1 MDWMDTYK
9 TVKVDI
15 ALAGAELQRAVT
27 TARESGLR
35 ELALNSLPAKTESH
49 YLSSLLHVLRADVS
63 SAVVPFQRLNEYL
76 DTFPELE
83 QHFGRQSLLE
93 LAKSQPSLC
102 DTPAPGATLVEMHR
116 SIRSQVDDASGEE
129 AMELPV
135 NVARQLG
142 FSKLHCIGR
151 GGYGIVYL
159 ARQDNVSGRVV
170 VIKYTKTQSRET
182 AMLSYL
188 QHPNIMPVWS
198 VHEHENHRVFCMPMH
213 GLCTVADILKDI
225 DSRHELPVSGASF
238 LEYSRSRT
246 NEVRN
251 SPVSEGTWIPGKLG
265 DDWTAPLCAA
275 TAESDRLT
283 KLSYIDAVLQ
293 RFTRLASALHH
304 VHLRNIIHLD
314 IKPANILVTND
325 GDFMILDF
333 GLAHHR
339 NYGTLAESCGTARY
353 MAPEQLRQFVY
364 SLPMTPSVS
373 MDLYALGVVFYELLT
388 GKHPFDESMKKG
400 KNREDWINARLA
412 GPAPI
417 RKLNPAIPESIAVV
431 IHRLLAPLPENRYRN
446 AEELAIDLTRHQ
458 DNLPLKYAG
467 NPSLRERFRKFRRR
481 HPVFSVAL
489 MACVLAALAVT
500 AFSVAYEKSR
510 DFEQQR
516 VLHLHE
522 TALRQKAEAANQWSK
537 LNQDLDSLRMDTSS
551 IEKPARRALALGQ
564 ISTWLTRYHVQA
576 GESSSWL
583 EDHLYTALEPDQQS
597 ALSLAIPELAILAA
611 HAETLNAIQQSGNG
625 QLATL
630 TRAKAWNDLACSCLP
645 LVPAV
650 AHRQRQDLATRLDL
664 AVPEMPRTV
673 ASRSQV
679 DLFCGALLDIANR
692 KFVPSQDSLE
702 ELTKQNPH
710 HMGGQF
716 TLGWVY
722 HTAGA
727 YASASERYQIVSAV
741 MDHDA
746 RPVHSRARLLCHLQR
761 NRESREEYTTTLE
774 RDPSNAMAYVERANV
789 EYLLKDTRAALNDLD
804 AAERLG
810 ASPYQVL
817 LLRLQI
823 QTDLKQA
830 EDAANTKAEFE
841 KLAPLTSE
849 DFLSRGRSRMTQNL
863 LEAIGD
869 FRTATQLDPFSNT
882 AWMSLGMSQA
892 RIPELQEDAIA
903 TLVKALDLSPSSK
916 EIRSKL
922 GLLNARLGKFKEALK
937 LIDQVVPDT
946 AGQAYT
952 LACVH
957 SLCAA
962 DNTERQAC
970 VVMLKQAQRLGFTRF
985 GQIPTDPDMQ
995 NVKRVP
1001 EVVKLVGEALA
1012 REE

>member
-9 TVKVDI
+9 TVKVEVT
-15 ALAGAELQRAVT
+15 LAGVELEKAVT

-35 ELALNSLPAKTESH
+35 ELAQNNLPAKTESH
-49 YLSSLLHVLRADVS
+49 YLGSLLHVLRADVS

-102 DTPAPGATLVEMHR
+102 DTPSPGATLAELHR
-116 SIRSQVDDASGEE
+116 STRSHVVAPSNEE
-129 AMELPV
+129 AVELPI
-135 NVARQLG
+135 NVAKQLG

-151 GGYGIVYL
+151 GGYGVVYL
-159 ARQDNVSGRVV
+159 ARQDTVSGRVV

-198 VHEHENHRVFCMPMH
+198 VHEHENYRVFCMPMH

-246 NEVRN
+246 NEIRN
-251 SPVSEGTWIPGKLG
+251 SPVSEGTWIPGKL

-339 NYGTLAESCGTARY
+339 NYGTLAEACGTARY

-364 SLPMTPSVS
+364 SLPMTPRVS

-388 GKHPFDESMKKG
+388 GKHPFAESMKKG

-412 GPAPI
+412 GPVPI
-417 RKLNPAIPESIAVV
+417 RKLNPAVPESVSV
-431 IHRLLAPLPENRYRN
+431 IIHQLLAPLPENRYRN

-458 DNLPLKYAG
+458 DNLPLKYAS

-489 MACVLAALAVT
+489 MACVLAALAIS
-500 AFSVAYEKSR
+500 AFTLAYEKSR

-516 VLHLHE
+516 VRHLQE
-522 TALRQKAEAANQWSK
+522 TAMRQHAQAANQWSM
-537 LNQDLDSLRMDTSS
+537 LNQELDSLRMDASS
-551 IEKPARRALALGQ
+551 IEKPSRRVLALEQ
-564 ISTWLTRYHVQA
+564 L
-576 GESSSWL
+576 SSWL
-583 EDHLYTALEPDQQS
+583 KRYHIQAGQGSSWQEGYLYTALEPVQQS

-611 HAETLNAIQQSGNG
+611 HAETLNAIQQNGNV

-630 TRAKAWNDLACSCLP
+630 TRAKNWNDLACSCLP

-650 AHRQRQDLATRLDL
+650 AHRQRQDLATRLNEV
-664 AVPEMPRTV
+664 VPPQARTV

-692 KFVPSQDSLE
+692 KFMLAQDSLE
-702 ELTKQNPH
+702 ELTKLNPH

-722 HTAGA
+722 HSSGA

-774 RDPSNAMAYVERANV
+774 RDPTNGMAYVERANV
-789 EYLLKDTRAALNDLD
+789 EYLLKNLRAALNDLD

-810 ASPYQVL
+810 ASKYQVL

-823 QTDLKQA
+823 QTELQLTDEA
-830 EDAANTKAEFE
+830 TATKAEFA
-841 KLAPLTSE
+841 KLSPLTSE
-849 DFLSRGRSRMTQNL
+849 DFVSRGRSNFKPNPVA
-863 LEAIGD
+863 AIND
-869 FRTATQLDPFSNT
+869 FKTAADLDPFSNT
-882 AWMSLGMSQA
+882 AWMSLGMTQA
-892 RIPELQEDAIA
+892 QFPQLQNEAVA
-903 TLVKALDLSPSSK
+903 ALNKALELSPSSK

-922 GLLNARLGKFKEALK
+922 GLLNARLGRFKEALK
-937 LIDQVVPDT
+937 LIEQIVPDT

-957 SLCAA
+957 SLCGE
-962 DNTERQAC
+962 DNAERQAC
-970 VVMLKQAQRLGFTRF
+970 VVMLKHAQRLGFTRF

-995 NVKRVP
+995 NVQRVP
-1001 EVVKLVGEALA
+1001 EVVKLVKEALA